1 MQRFWWFVGVVLL
14 TTGSAWGAADKNKSP
29 SPQEDLLA
37 ARQAFNDRDLAAL
50 NEASTRLHDANYIL
64 APYVDYWAFLLRL
77 DAASKDEVRDFLSR
91 NEEFPFVDRVRIEW
105 LKKLG
110 RRGDWATFLDE
121 LPRVTGDDAALNCYT
136 AQARAASGEKTALVA
151 ARPLW
156 FTSNALPDG
165 CDALFKAMIK
175 TGALTT
181 EDIWQRVRLTL
192 SEGKVST
199 AKSVAE
205 FLPQMDNAD
214 FKLFDAVYDNPQRVL
229 EKKSITTK
237 TRFGRELNM
246 YAVERVSRTQPDL
259 ALAQWQKLKSGYSD
273 QDQQYMWGRMALSS
287 AKRHDARALAWY
299 DNAQDVDLTRDQIA
313 WKARAALRVKNW
325 DMLMSVIDAMPAAM
339 RDEQPWQYWYG
350 RALKEKGKL
359 VQANKLWLPLSRNRT
374 FYGLLAEE
382 ELGDTISM
390 PTSTYKATTKDIKA
404 MREIPGIQR
413 ALALNQL
420 DMRWEARS
428 EWSKVIKQLDDKQL
442 IAAAEVA
449 FREEWYDVAIN
460 TADKTTATHDF
471 MMRYP
476 TPYRDVME
484 IYVREN
490 DLDAAWVYGLI
501 RQESRFMSA
510 ARSSAGAS
518 GLMQLMPATA
528 KWVAKQL
535 GIKSYKANMVTQLD
549 TNIQFG
555 THYLRHVL
563 DNASDQAL
571 MATAAYNAGPG
582 RATAWA
588 EKEPLEGAIYAET
601 IPFNETRDYVQK
613 VMSNAHFY
621 SYRLGTQTKTIKQR
635 LGTIARGG
643 ATPDATQVEEKEKTE
658 EKVKLEEKAKP
669 EEKVKLEE

>member
-1 MQRFWWFVGVVLL
+1 M
-14 TTGSAWGAADKNKSP
+14 S
-29 SPQEDLLA
+29 
-37 ARQAFNDRDLAAL
+37 ARQAFNERDLAAL
-50 NEASTRLHDANYIL
+50 NQTSQRLHDADYIL

-77 DAASKDEVRDFLSR
+77 DAASTEETRDFLAR
-91 NEEFPFVDRVRIEW
+91 NEAFPFSDRVRIEW

-110 RRGDWATFLDE
+110 KRGDWATFLDE
-121 LPRVTGDDAALNCYT
+121 LPRVTSDDAAVSCYA
-136 AQARAASGEKTALVA
+136 AQARAATGEKTALVA

-156 FTSNALPDG
+156 FTPNALPDS
-165 CDALFKAMIK
+165 CDALFSAMLK
-175 TGALTT
+175 SGALTT
-181 EDIWQRVRLTL
+181 DDIWQRVRLAL
-192 SEGKVST
+192 VDGKVST
-199 AKSVAE
+199 AKAVAE
-205 FLPQMDNAD
+205 FLPQIDNAD
-214 FKLFDAVYDNPQRVL
+214 LKLFDAAYENPQRVL
-229 EKKSITTK
+229 EKKTIATK
-237 TRFGRELNM
+237 TRLGRELNM

-259 ALAQWQKLKSGYSD
+259 ALAQWQKLKSAYTD
-273 QDQQYMWGRMALSS
+273 QDQQYMWGRMALS
-287 AKRHDARALAWY
+287 AARRHDARALAWF
-299 DNAQDVDLTRDQIA
+299 DNAQDADLSRDQFA

-325 DMLMSVIDAMPAAM
+325 DAVMGVIDAMPAPM

-374 FYGLLAEE
+374 FYGLLAED
-382 ELGDTISM
+382 ELGDTISA
-390 PTSTYKATTKDIKA
+390 PTPTYKATAKDIKT
-404 MREIPGIQR
+404 MQEMPGIQR
-413 ALALNQL
+413 ALALNRL

-460 TADKTTATHDF
+460 TADKTKATHDF

-476 TPYRDVME
+476 TPYRDIME
-484 IYVREN
+484 TYVREN

-510 ARSSAGAS
+510 AKSSAGAS

-563 DNASDQAL
+563 DTASGQAL

-582 RATAWA
+582 RAVAWA

-635 LGTIARGG
+635 LGMIAKGG
-643 ATPDATQVEEKEKTE
+643 VDPSKLPEVDMPQAAETSTAPAKAAPSEKPAA
-658 EKVKLEEKAKP
+658 EKAKS
-669 EEKVKLEE
+669 EE